1 MSSHHTP
8 LGKPQQASAA
18 HALIV
23 AQTSDLL
30 LQACG
35 LGSVQGSDPFSQTQQ
50 GEGTP
55 RKRGRPQQIGW
66 TQLWCSLLLCTLQG
80 MHSFA
85 DWRRLLGLKAIGPFA
100 AVWLTRN
107 GLVKRLLQAGL
118 CPLQELWE
126 EVNARLA
133 HIGSQAVPA
142 TLAAFATNILCLDET
157 RLDAVGR
164 YLKPLRSL
172 STNNT
177 ACFAGKL
184 VGLFDLRAQRWLRL
198 EWREAVHENCRVDML
213 DFLHGLSAGSL
224 LLFDLGYFSFTF
236 LDTLTQWQLWWVCRY
251 REKTSYRIVHEFYR
265 CNEVL
270 DALIWLGTGREQARH
285 LVRLVRLGDGIGV
298 RMYLTNVCD
307 PLLLSLEDVAQVY
320 ARRWDIELAFRL
332 LKEYLGMSHWWSS
345 KQELILVQI
354 WVVLLLSHIV
364 YALRDRIA
372 TTANC
377 EPFEVS
383 VPLLV
388 KLLPQ
393 LCSNSELQF
402 ERLVQEGHHLGLLR
416 TSPRLALM
424 VPQVELSSYRP
435 VPPDLSWLRPGHAPS
450 APRARAPKPTTRTS
464 GYPVQR
470 QRRQASKEIKV
481 IRAAQAKA
489 IQTALPPQRVP
500 DLLLI

>member
-1 MSSHHTP
+1 MSSHHTS
-8 LGKPQQASAA
+8 LGGPQQASAA
-18 HALIV
+18 HALVV
-23 AQTSDLL
+23 AQTSNLL

-50 GEGTP
+50 GEATP

-85 DWRRLLGLKAIGPFA
+85 DWRRLLGLQSIGPFV

-172 STNNT
+172 STNNA

-213 DFLHGLSAGSL
+213 DFLQGLTAGSL

-236 LDTLTQWQLWWVCRY
+236 LDTLTQWKLWWVCRY

-265 CNEVL
+265 HNEVL

-364 YALRDRIA
+364 YALRERIA
-372 TTANC
+372 TAANC

-416 TSPRLALM
+416 ASPRLALM
-424 VPQVELSSYRP
+424 VPLVELSSYRP
-435 VPPDLSWLRPGHAPS
+435 VPPDLPRQRLGHAPA
-450 APRARAPKPTTRTS
+450 APRGRAPKPTTRLS

-470 QRRQASKEIKV
+470 QRRQASKETRA
-481 IRAAQAKA
+481 IRAAQAK
-489 IQTALPPQRVP
+489 TAQATRPPAGVT
-500 DLLLI
+500 